1 MVRYLLRLDDACDTM
16 DKDKWERVEKIL
28 DKNNILPL
36 IALIPNNNDDNMVK
50 QSKIINFKD
59 IIERWKKKGWE
70 IGQHGYDHCYI
81 NNCGGIN
88 PVNLRSEFAGTSLE
102 KQLEKIQ
109 LGKKIILEEYNIE
122 SNIFIAPS
130 HTFDENTITALK
142 ENSIFKI
149 SDGKFL
155 YPCKYKG
162 VVFIPQQVGDFRK
175 ILFPGVWT
183 FCYHP
188 NEMKENDFI
197 KFEKFLEKNKDKFIT
212 FKNIDLTNI
221 KEITKFE
228 SLFSKLYFFLKKLKR
243 K

>member
-142 ENSIFKI
+142 ENRIFKI

-162 VVFIPQQVGDFRK
+162 IVFIPQQVGDFRN

-197 KFEKFLEKNKDKFIT
+197 KFEKFLEKNKNRFIA
-212 FKNIDLTNI
+212 FKNIDLINI

>member
-142 ENSIFKI
+142 ENHIFKI

-162 VVFIPQQVGDFRK
+162 IVFIPQQVGDFRN

-197 KFEKFLEKNKDKFIT
+197 KFEKFLEKNKNRFIA
-212 FKNIDLTNI
+212 FKNIDLINI

>member
-142 ENSIFKI
+142 ENRIFKI

-162 VVFIPQQVGDFRK
+162 VVFIPQQVGDFRN

-197 KFEKFLEKNKDKFIT
+197 KFEKFLEKNKDCY
-212 FKNIDLTNI
+212 NIIKPVVESAVIDEI
-221 KEITKFE
+221 KENGNRKI
-228 SLFSKLYFFLKKLKR
+228 LKIMFY
-243 K
+243 

>member
-142 ENSIFKI
+142 ENHIFKI

-212 FKNIDLTNI
+212 FKNIDLINI

-228 SLFSKLYFFLKKLKR
+228 SLFSKLYFFLKKIKR

>member
-109 LGKKIILEEYNIE
+109 LGKKIILEKYNIE

-142 ENSIFKI
+142 ENRIFKI

-162 VVFIPQQVGDFRK
+162 VVFLPQQVGDVRN

>member
-142 ENSIFKI
+142 ENRIFKI

-162 VVFIPQQVGDFRK
+162 VVFIPQQVGDFRN
-175 ILFPGVWT
+175 ILFSGVWT